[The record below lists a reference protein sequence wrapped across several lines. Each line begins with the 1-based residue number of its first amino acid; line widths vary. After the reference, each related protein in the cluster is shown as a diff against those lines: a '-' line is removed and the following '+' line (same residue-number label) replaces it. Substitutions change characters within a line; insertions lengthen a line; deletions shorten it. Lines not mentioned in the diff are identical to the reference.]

1 MIIILYI
8 YIIIMLQYECTTSY
22 YPNSPVTGVLSAPM
36 SIQNGK
42 LVNVMYT
49 IDNHIFY

>member
-22 YPNSPVTGVLSAPM
+22 YPNM
-36 SIQNGK
+36 QNGN
-42 LVNVMYT
+42 LVNVMYI